1 MIKSYLSNIER
12 SICTNPTINV
22 IQKLASGFNVHPS
35 VFLNWKEDKKDLQST
50 NHSLEYIKYKMN
62 FMDNEQL
69 RDLKDYTGVIEWKR
83 KK

>member
-1 MIKSYLSNIER
+1 M
-12 SICTNPTINV
+12 
-22 IQKLASGFNVHPS
+22 HPS